1 MRYFNVKAIEQA
13 IGYKFRNEMIL
24 LEAFTHASYANENKV
39 RSYER
44 LEFLGDSILGYY
56 VARYL
61 YDNYPDADEG
71 FLTKAKSN
79 IVSGRTLA
87 EVIDGL
93 GLIEYMRTSSGSSE
107 QEVRSSDKK
116 KEDLFESIVGA
127 IACDSGDTRESW
139 NFAKRQLKSY
149 LEADYGRK
157 MLTDYKSALI
167 ERCRHEDREYV
178 FVSERLEDGTFE
190 ATALID
196 GVFAGK
202 GVGHTKKKAEQLAAK
217 EALSVLR

>member
-93 GLIEYMRTSSGSSE
+93 GLIVASKRYAAATKRKRIYSS
-107 QEVRSSDKK
+107 
-116 KEDLFESIVGA
+116 
-127 IACDSGDTRESW
+127 
-139 NFAKRQLKSY
+139 
-149 LEADYGRK
+149 
-157 MLTDYKSALI
+157 
-167 ERCRHEDREYV
+167 
-178 FVSERLEDGTFE
+178 
-190 ATALID
+190 
-196 GVFAGK
+196 
-202 GVGHTKKKAEQLAAK
+202 
-217 EALSVLR
+217 LS